1 MKVLGYCFSIGFVGL
16 VLGMLAGCSAG
27 EIEDERFLLSLEGSG
42 RATAYLESPKIVS
55 FEGKTHVAW
64 LDSPKEGFRI
74 RIRTMDQSSGDWS
87 ETWTIGE
94 AQDNH
99 GGPALT
105 IDEEGYLHILFY
117 SHHHPFRYR
126 RSVRPNDASEWLPFE
141 EFGVNLTYPALVC
154 SKDGTLIMVARR
166 SYDERPWEL
175 EMWSKSSGEAWYRQR
190 SLLRS
195 RHGIYS
201 QFAASLVWGPDHEVL
216 HMGTRIYE
224 ILDKDGVSPLTTVGY
239 MRSSDGGVTWEGSSG
254 VPIKMPAKPDTID
267 AIASGRAKESR
278 ILNAGSIGINPEG
291 RPFVPYSIRA
301 QDTSQSYLATPL
313 GEGKWRHLHLN
324 PFLPEGYREWDV
336 FMHGGVSFGSSGQP
350 VVAATMMHIAV
361 DGVDWGEVTT
371 ELVRF
376 RSQDGGETF
385 VGEAF
390 ALPSADE
397 PRWMPNLERPTGFN
411 EMPPEPALIYTDGV
425 RGEALGDQLSNRIY
439 WLPGGK

>member
-1 MKVLGYCFSIGFVGL
+1 
-16 VLGMLAGCSAG
+16 MLAGCSAG
-27 EIEDERFLLSLEGSG
+27 KIEDERFLLSSEGSG

-141 EFGVNLTYPALVC
+141 EFGVDLTYPALVC
-154 SKDGTLIMVARR
+154 AKDGTLIMVARR
-166 SYDERPWEL
+166 SFDKQPWEL
-175 EMWSKSSGEAWYRQR
+175 EMWSKAPGKAWSPQR

-201 QFAASLVWGPDHEVL
+201 QFAASLAWGPNHETL
-216 HMGTRIYE
+216 HLGARIYE
-224 ILDKDGVSPLTTVGY
+224 MPADEALSPLTTVGY
-239 MRSSDGGVTWEGSSG
+239 LRSSDGGVTWEGSSG
-254 VPIKMPAKPDTID
+254 VPIKMPATPDTID

-278 ILNAGSIGINPEG
+278 ILNAGSIGIDREG
-291 RPFVPYSIRA
+291 RPFVPYSIRT
-301 QDTSQSYLATPL
+301 QDTSQAYLATPI
-313 GEGKWRHLHLN
+313 GEGKWRHVHLN
-324 PFLPEGYREWDV
+324 PFLPLGYREWDL

-350 VVAATMMHIAV
+350 VVAATMMHIAE

-376 RSQDGGETF
+376 RSLDGGETF

-425 RGEALGDQLSNRIY
+425 RGEALGDQLSNRVW
-439 WLPGGK
+439 WLPGGE